1 LQKTTDENIWG
12 ETVITILIYSK
23 FLFQIFVR
31 NVNMW
36 HLDPIAQDILCNA
49 GNIFY

>member
-1 LQKTTDENIWG
+1 MKKTFICQKNGNFNLQKTTDENIWG

-31 NVNMW
+31 NVNM
-36 HLDPIAQDILCNA
+36 
-49 GNIFY
+49 